1 MALQGFVIRGGVDQP
16 DQGALDYTLR
26 SQLFKSIGGAQ
37 FLSTF
42 FEVPSPTNLQPST
55 YSVSHSLCRAFQQVA
70 HHKLPALLQAVCA
83 LKERRAQHTAMTA
96 VELFRDS
103 NFGEGCPMLL

>member
-70 HHKLPALLQAVCA
+70 HHRLVRALN
-83 LKERRAQHTAMTA
+83 ERHAQHTAMTA
-96 VELFRDS
+96 VEVVS
-103 NFGEGCPMLL
+103 